1 MNKEQVIDRDPERRV
16 TVGLV
21 TFSVDPSDD
30 RAEVLAE
37 FAALYGAKIG
47 VWRFLT
53 GERDRIVALCERG
66 FGLSAGSAVGAPQSS
81 SSPPH
86 SDRFSIV
93 DGEGRVRGTYR
104 PSASEDDFHQLIE
117 DLETLAREL
126 EKGKSG

>member
-37 FAALYGAKIG
+37 FAALYGAK
-47 VWRFLT
+47 VELWRFLT